1 VCPSIRSRP
10 RQRPIAAVQPRAINR
25 FPTHKAGLPG
35 RTPTQRPR
43 LPGNFACSPNAPRIE
58 MPIIYHLSFTETRS
72 TRRGT
77 ENPDASVKSPCPP
90 LREVLRSVR
99 QPRTC
104 AESLE
109 RAADPAGGRPWRIGR
124 CRLAARSTTPGIL
137 GPPHPE
143 DFRGGSSSLCL
154 RRRHEDCLPYH
165 RSPSRRSD
173 SQTPGES
180 GVPRPGPVR
189 AARSTAGRR
198 QFLAMNSNE
207 GRWSIRLISIP
218 SFGRSLCVPVGRPM
232 SHESAGEREYFR
244 REVP

>member
-1 VCPSIRSRP
+1 
-10 RQRPIAAVQPRAINR
+10 
-25 FPTHKAGLPG
+25 
-35 RTPTQRPR
+35 
-43 LPGNFACSPNAPRIE
+43 
-58 MPIIYHLSFTETRS
+58 M
-72 TRRGT
+72 
-77 ENPDASVKSPCPP
+77 
-90 LREVLRSVR
+90 REVLRSVR

-109 RAADPAGGRPWRIGR
+109 RAADPAGDRPWRIGP
-124 CRLAARSTTPGIL
+124 CRLGARSTTPGIL

-154 RRRHEDCLPYH
+154 RGRDEDCLHHH

-189 AARSTAGRR
+189 AARATAGRR

-218 SFGRSLCVPVGRPM
+218 SFGRSMCVPVGRPM
-232 SHESAGEREYFR
+232 SHESAGEREYFT
-244 REVP
+244 REVPRTCFPARKTGSHCPTRFLRWPLETSVVFEIECLIV